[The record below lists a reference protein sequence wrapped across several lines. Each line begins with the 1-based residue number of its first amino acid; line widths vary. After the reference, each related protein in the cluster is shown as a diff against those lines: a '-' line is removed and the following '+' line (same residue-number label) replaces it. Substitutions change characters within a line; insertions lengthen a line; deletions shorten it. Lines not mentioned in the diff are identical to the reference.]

1 MSRIDMEHFTLM
13 NNDLQKK
20 RMFLFLQ
27 GPHGPFFSQLAC
39 ALESYGH
46 ATNQIGFNQGDKIF
60 WANKRSFIPFTLPID
75 AWSGFLQ
82 REFREKQI
90 TDLVIY
96 NDTRPFHKT
105 AIQAAHAKG
114 INVHIFEEGY
124 LRPYW
129 ITYERDGSNG
139 NSKLMSLA
147 QSAVVP
153 DHLTRGPDPVHAP
166 CHWGD
171 MREHIF
177 YGAVYHWCILCANRQ
192 FPNFTSHREIS
203 IRKEFRLHLKQL
215 VFMPARIAARLW
227 ANLTLKCRTFP
238 YHLILMQL
246 QHDSAFQNHSPFK
259 TNASF
264 LELTLRSFANNAPP
278 HHHLVIKAHPLE
290 DGRSE
295 IAYHLRRLGTK
306 FGINRRI
313 HYLPGGKLAH
323 VLDPALSVVTVNS
336 TAGQQ
341 ALWRGIPVKTLGQAI
356 YNHDKFI
363 SKQSLDAFFAHPK
376 APNLQAY
383 KAFRNFL
390 LQTSQIPGG
399 FYSKAGRQ
407 QAIAQLAKKMFHPLD
422 PYSAYLTDQPRHKNP
437 DGFTLST
444 SHAPALVAAE

>member
-1 MSRIDMEHFTLM
+1 
-13 NNDLQKK
+13 
-20 RMFLFLQ
+20 
-27 GPHGPFFSQLAC
+27 
-39 ALESYGH
+39 
-46 ATNQIGFNQGDKIF
+46 
-60 WANKRSFIPFTLPID
+60 
-75 AWSGFLQ
+75 LQ

-96 NDTRPFHKT
+96 NDTRPLHKT

-153 DHLTRGPDPVHAP
+153 DHLIRDPDPVPAP

-215 VFMPARIAARLW
+215 VFTPARIAARFW
-227 ANLTLKCRTFP
+227 ANLTLKFGTFP

-444 SHAPALVAAE
+444 AHAPALVAAE

>member
-1 MSRIDMEHFTLM
+1 MACIDMEHFTLM

-60 WANKRSFIPFTLPID
+60 WANKRSFIPFTLPIH
-75 AWSGFLQ
+75 AWSRFLQ

-96 NDTRPFHKT
+96 NDTRPLHKT

-153 DHLTRGPDPVHAP
+153 DHLIRDPDPVPAP

-215 VFMPARIAARLW
+215 VFTPARIAARFW
-227 ANLTLKCRTFP
+227 ANLTLKFGTFP

>member
-1 MSRIDMEHFTLM
+1 MACIDMEHFTLM

-60 WANKRSFIPFTLPID
+60 WANKRSFIPFTLPLH

-215 VFMPARIAARLW
+215 VFTPARIAARFW
-227 ANLTLKCRTFP
+227 ANLTLKFGTFP

>member
-1 MSRIDMEHFTLM
+1 M
-13 NNDLQKK
+13 
-20 RMFLFLQ
+20 
-27 GPHGPFFSQLAC
+27 
-39 ALESYGH
+39 
-46 ATNQIGFNQGDKIF
+46 
-60 WANKRSFIPFTLPID
+60 
-75 AWSGFLQ
+75 Q

-96 NDTRPFHKT
+96 NDTRPLHKT

-153 DHLTRGPDPVHAP
+153 DHLIRDPDPVPAP
-166 CHWGD
+166 CHWED

-192 FPNFTSHREIS
+192 FPNFTSHGEIS

-422 PYSAYLTDQPRHKNP
+422 PYSAYLTDQPLHKSP

-444 SHAPALVAAE
+444 AHAPALVAAE

>member
-1 MSRIDMEHFTLM
+1 MG
-13 NNDLQKK
+13 
-20 RMFLFLQ
+20 LFL
-27 GPHGPFFSQLAC
+27 QLAC

-46 ATNQIGFNQGDKIF
+46 ATNQIGFNQGDKTF

-215 VFMPARIAARLW
+215 VFTPARIAARFW

-444 SHAPALVAAE
+444 AHAPALVAAE

>member
-1 MSRIDMEHFTLM
+1 MACIDMEHFTLM

-96 NDTRPFHKT
+96 NDTRPLHKT

-444 SHAPALVAAE
+444 AHAPALVAAE

>member
-1 MSRIDMEHFTLM
+1 MACIDMEHFTLM

-60 WANKRSFIPFTLPID
+60 WANKRSFIPFTLPLH

-105 AIQAAHAKG
+105 AIQAAHARG

-215 VFMPARIAARLW
+215 VFTPARIAARFW
-227 ANLTLKCRTFP
+227 ANLTLKFGTFP

-444 SHAPALVAAE
+444 AHAPALVAAE

>member
-1 MSRIDMEHFTLM
+1 M
-13 NNDLQKK
+13 
-20 RMFLFLQ
+20 
-27 GPHGPFFSQLAC
+27 
-39 ALESYGH
+39 
-46 ATNQIGFNQGDKIF
+46 
-60 WANKRSFIPFTLPID
+60 
-75 AWSGFLQ
+75 Q

-153 DHLTRGPDPVHAP
+153 DHLIRDPDPVPAP

-215 VFMPARIAARLW
+215 VFTPARIAARFW

-444 SHAPALVAAE
+444 AHAPALVAAE

>member
-1 MSRIDMEHFTLM
+1 MACIDMEHFTLM

-46 ATNQIGFNQGDKIF
+46 ATSQIGFNQGDKTF

-129 ITYERDGSNG
+129 ITYERNGSNG

-153 DHLTRGPDPVHAP
+153 DHLILNPDTVPAP

-215 VFMPARIAARLW
+215 IFTPARMAARFW
-227 ANLTLKCRTFP
+227 ANLTLKFRTYP

-246 QHDSAFQNHSPFK
+246 QHDSAIQNHSPFK

-264 LELTLRSFANNAPP
+264 LEFVLRSFANNAAP

-295 IAYHLRRLGTK
+295 IAYHLRRLGAK
-306 FGINRRI
+306 FDINRRI

-341 ALWRGIPVKTLGQAI
+341 ALWRGIPVKTLGKAI
-356 YNHDKFI
+356 YNQNKFV
-363 SKQSLDAFFAHPK
+363 SEQSLDAFFADPK
-376 APNLQAY
+376 APNLPAY
-383 KAFRNFL
+383 LAFRNFL
-390 LQTSQIPGG
+390 LLTSQIPGG

-407 QAIAQLAKKMFHPLD
+407 QAIARLAKKMFHPLD
-422 PYSAYLTDQPRHKNP
+422 PYTAYLKGETTHNKQ
-437 DGFTLST
+437 DGLASLP
-444 SHAPALVAAE
+444 SAAALVAAE

>member
-1 MSRIDMEHFTLM
+1 M
-13 NNDLQKK
+13 
-20 RMFLFLQ
+20 
-27 GPHGPFFSQLAC
+27 
-39 ALESYGH
+39 
-46 ATNQIGFNQGDKIF
+46 
-60 WANKRSFIPFTLPID
+60 
-75 AWSGFLQ
+75 Q

-153 DHLTRGPDPVHAP
+153 DHLTRDTDPVPAP

-215 VFMPARIAARLW
+215 VFTPARIAARFW
-227 ANLTLKCRTFP
+227 ANLTLKFGTFP

-422 PYSAYLTDQPRHKNP
+422 PYSAYLTDQPGHKNP

-444 SHAPALVAAE
+444 AHAPALVAAE

>member
-1 MSRIDMEHFTLM
+1 M
-13 NNDLQKK
+13 
-20 RMFLFLQ
+20 
-27 GPHGPFFSQLAC
+27 
-39 ALESYGH
+39 
-46 ATNQIGFNQGDKIF
+46 
-60 WANKRSFIPFTLPID
+60 
-75 AWSGFLQ
+75 Q

-215 VFMPARIAARLW
+215 VFTPARIAARFW

-422 PYSAYLTDQPRHKNP
+422 PYSAYLTDQPGHKNP

-444 SHAPALVAAE
+444 AHAPALVAAE

>member
-1 MSRIDMEHFTLM
+1 MGL
-13 NNDLQKK
+13 
-20 RMFLFLQ
+20 
-27 GPHGPFFSQLAC
+27 FFSQLAC

-139 NSKLMSLA
+139 NSKLMSFA

-153 DHLTRGPDPVHAP
+153 DHLIRDPDPVPAP
-166 CHWGD
+166 CHWED

-215 VFMPARIAARLW
+215 VFMPARIAARFW
-227 ANLTLKCRTFP
+227 ANLTLKFGTFP

-444 SHAPALVAAE
+444 AHAPALVAAE

>member
-1 MSRIDMEHFTLM
+1 M
-13 NNDLQKK
+13 
-20 RMFLFLQ
+20 
-27 GPHGPFFSQLAC
+27 
-39 ALESYGH
+39 
-46 ATNQIGFNQGDKIF
+46 
-60 WANKRSFIPFTLPID
+60 
-75 AWSGFLQ
+75 Q

-105 AIQAAHAKG
+105 AIQAAHARG

-192 FPNFTSHREIS
+192 FPNFASHREIS

-215 VFMPARIAARLW
+215 VFTPARIAARFW

>member
-1 MSRIDMEHFTLM
+1 
-13 NNDLQKK
+13 
-20 RMFLFLQ
+20 
-27 GPHGPFFSQLAC
+27 
-39 ALESYGH
+39 
-46 ATNQIGFNQGDKIF
+46 
-60 WANKRSFIPFTLPID
+60 
-75 AWSGFLQ
+75 
-82 REFREKQI
+82 
-90 TDLVIY
+90 
-96 NDTRPFHKT
+96 
-105 AIQAAHAKG
+105 
-114 INVHIFEEGY
+114 
-124 LRPYW
+124 
-129 ITYERDGSNG
+129 
-139 NSKLMSLA
+139 MSLA

-153 DHLTRGPDPVHAP
+153 DHLIRDPDPVPAP

-171 MREHIF
+171 MRKHIF

-215 VFMPARIAARLW
+215 LFTPARRAARFW

-323 VLDPALSVVTVNS
+323 VLDPAISVVTVNS

-341 ALWRGIPVKTLGQAI
+341 ALWRCIPVKTLGQAI

-376 APNLQAY
+376 APNLRAY
-383 KAFRNFL
+383 KAFQNFL

-399 FYSKAGRQ
+399 FYSKARRQ
-407 QAIAQLAKKMFHPLD
+407 QAIA
-422 PYSAYLTDQPRHKNP
+422 
-437 DGFTLST
+437 
-444 SHAPALVAAE
+444 

>member
-1 MSRIDMEHFTLM
+1 MEHFTLM

-60 WANKRSFIPFTLPID
+60 WANKRSFIPFTLPMH

-96 NDTRPFHKT
+96 NDTRPLHKT

-153 DHLTRGPDPVHAP
+153 DHLIRDPDPVPAP

-215 VFMPARIAARLW
+215 VFTPARIAARFW
-227 ANLTLKCRTFP
+227 ANLTLKYRTFP

-390 LQTSQIPGG
+390 LQTSQIAGG

-444 SHAPALVAAE
+444 AHAPALVAAE

>member
-1 MSRIDMEHFTLM
+1 
-13 NNDLQKK
+13 
-20 RMFLFLQ
+20 
-27 GPHGPFFSQLAC
+27 
-39 ALESYGH
+39 
-46 ATNQIGFNQGDKIF
+46 
-60 WANKRSFIPFTLPID
+60 
-75 AWSGFLQ
+75 LQ

-139 NSKLMSLA
+139 NSKLMSFA

-153 DHLTRGPDPVHAP
+153 DHLIRDPDPVPAP

-215 VFMPARIAARLW
+215 VFTPARIAARFW

-444 SHAPALVAAE
+444 AHAPALVAAE

>member
-1 MSRIDMEHFTLM
+1 MH
-13 NNDLQKK
+13 
-20 RMFLFLQ
+20 
-27 GPHGPFFSQLAC
+27 
-39 ALESYGH
+39 
-46 ATNQIGFNQGDKIF
+46 
-60 WANKRSFIPFTLPID
+60 

-96 NDTRPFHKT
+96 NDTRPLHKT

-153 DHLTRGPDPVHAP
+153 DHLIRDPDPVPAP

-177 YGAVYHWCILCANRQ
+177 YCAVDHWCILCANRQ

-215 VFMPARIAARLW
+215 VFTPARIAARFW

-444 SHAPALVAAE
+444 AHAPALVAAE

>member
-1 MSRIDMEHFTLM
+1 MACIDMEHFTLM

-60 WANKRSFIPFTLPID
+60 WANKRSFIPFTLPIH

-105 AIQAAHAKG
+105 AIQAAHARG

-139 NSKLMSLA
+139 NSKLMSFA

-153 DHLTRGPDPVHAP
+153 DHLIRDPDPVPAP

-215 VFMPARIAARLW
+215 VFTPARIAARLW

-407 QAIAQLAKKMFHPLD
+407 QAIAQLPKKMFHPLD

-444 SHAPALVAAE
+444 AHAPALVAAE

>member
-1 MSRIDMEHFTLM
+1 MEHFTLM

-105 AIQAAHAKG
+105 AIQAAHARG

-215 VFMPARIAARLW
+215 VFTPARIAARFW
-227 ANLTLKCRTFP
+227 ANLTLKFGTFP

-313 HYLPGGKLAH
+313 HYLPGGKFAH

-444 SHAPALVAAE
+444 AHAPALVAAE

>member
-1 MSRIDMEHFTLM
+1 
-13 NNDLQKK
+13 
-20 RMFLFLQ
+20 
-27 GPHGPFFSQLAC
+27 
-39 ALESYGH
+39 
-46 ATNQIGFNQGDKIF
+46 
-60 WANKRSFIPFTLPID
+60 
-75 AWSGFLQ
+75 LQ

-105 AIQAAHAKG
+105 AIQAAHARG

-215 VFMPARIAARLW
+215 VFTPARIAARLW

-444 SHAPALVAAE
+444 AHAPALVAAE

>member
-1 MSRIDMEHFTLM
+1 M
-13 NNDLQKK
+13 DL
-20 RMFLFLQ
+20 
-27 GPHGPFFSQLAC
+27 FFSQLAC

-60 WANKRSFIPFTLPID
+60 WTNKRSFIPFTLPIH

-96 NDTRPFHKT
+96 NDTRPLHKT

-153 DHLTRGPDPVHAP
+153 DHLIRDPDPVPAP

-215 VFMPARIAARLW
+215 VFTPARIAARFW
-227 ANLTLKCRTFP
+227 ANLTLKFGTFP

-444 SHAPALVAAE
+444 AHAPALVAAE

>member
-1 MSRIDMEHFTLM
+1 MACIDMEHFTLM

-60 WANKRSFIPFTLPID
+60 WANKRSFIPFTLPLH

-139 NSKLMSLA
+139 NSKLMSFA

-153 DHLTRGPDPVHAP
+153 DHLIRDPDPVPAP
-166 CHWGD
+166 CHWED

-444 SHAPALVAAE
+444 AHAPALVAAE

>member
-1 MSRIDMEHFTLM
+1 
-13 NNDLQKK
+13 
-20 RMFLFLQ
+20 
-27 GPHGPFFSQLAC
+27 
-39 ALESYGH
+39 
-46 ATNQIGFNQGDKIF
+46 
-60 WANKRSFIPFTLPID
+60 
-75 AWSGFLQ
+75 LQ

-105 AIQAAHAKG
+105 AIQAAHARG

-215 VFMPARIAARLW
+215 VFTPARIAARFW
-227 ANLTLKCRTFP
+227 ANLTLKFGTFP

-444 SHAPALVAAE
+444 AHAPALVAAE

>member
-1 MSRIDMEHFTLM
+1 M
-13 NNDLQKK
+13 
-20 RMFLFLQ
+20 
-27 GPHGPFFSQLAC
+27 
-39 ALESYGH
+39 
-46 ATNQIGFNQGDKIF
+46 
-60 WANKRSFIPFTLPID
+60 
-75 AWSGFLQ
+75 Q

-105 AIQAAHAKG
+105 AIQAAHARG

-153 DHLTRGPDPVHAP
+153 DHLIRDPDPVPAP

-215 VFMPARIAARLW
+215 VFTPARIAARFW

-313 HYLPGGKLAH
+313 HYLHGGKFAH

-444 SHAPALVAAE
+444 AHAPALVAAE